1 MIATLH
7 TSKFNIESTFAGF
20 NYPRYIAALPRG
32 SMAARLARRSPVV
45 CGKTYQPSP
54 APVGEPGTLARSF
67 YLGDGS
73 QPFTRWDW
81 CDDVDDRIS
90 HSGWFA
96 DPDGD
101 GDKVR
106 GIVVRL
112 PHGRGFLAGWAM
124 GEGMAAT
131 VYRDVYADAV
141 DAARAADSVAEAVAA
156 ESCETYEWP
165 PVDLDDLEALDHD

>member
-7 TSKFNIESTFAGF
+7 TTKFKTASTFAGF

-32 SMAARLARRSPVV
+32 RMADRLARRSPVV
-45 CGKTYQPSP
+45 CGKTYQPDP
-54 APVGEPGTLARSF
+54 APVGAPGTLARSF
-67 YLGDGS
+67 YLEDGS
-73 QPFTRWDW
+73 QPFTRWAW
-81 CDDVDDRIS
+81 CDDVDDRIL
-90 HSGWFA
+90 HTGWFTTN
-96 DPDGD
+96 DGD

-131 VYRDVYADAV
+131 VHRDVYADDV
-141 DAARAADSVAEAVAA
+141 EAARAADSFAEAVA
-156 ESCETYEWP
+156 CEMCDMEDGEPEY
-165 PVDLDDLEALDHD
+165 VQGFAND

>member
-32 SMAARLARRSPVV
+32 SMADRLARRSPVV
-45 CGKTYQPSP
+45 CGKTYQPRP
-54 APVGEPGTLARSF
+54 
-67 YLGDGS
+67 
-73 QPFTRWDW
+73 
-81 CDDVDDRIS
+81 
-90 HSGWFA
+90 

-112 PHGRGFLAGWAM
+112 SHGRGFLAGWAM
-124 GEGMAAT
+124 GGRHG
-131 VYRDVYADAV
+131 RDHIPGRV
-141 DAARAADSVAEAVAA
+141 RRRGRR
-156 ESCETYEWP
+156 CQGGR
-165 PVDLDDLEALDHD
+165 

>member
-20 NYPRYIAALPRG
+20 NYPRYIPALPRG
-32 SMAARLARRSPVV
+32 NMADRLARRSPVV
-45 CGKTYQPSP
+45 CGKTYQPAP
-54 APVGEPGTLARSF
+54 DPVGGRGTLARSF
-67 YLGDGS
+67 YLEGGS
-73 QPFTRWDW
+73 QPFTRWEW
-81 CDDVDDRIS
+81 CDDVDDRIL
-90 HSGWFA
+90 HTGWFA

-112 PHGRGFLAGWAM
+112 SHGRGFLAGWAM
-124 GEGMAAT
+124 GEGMAGT
-131 VYRDVYADAV
+131 IYRDVYADAV

-156 ESCETYEWP
+156 ESCDTYEWP
-165 PVDLDDLEALDHD
+165 PIDLEALDHE

>member
-7 TSKFNIESTFAGF
+7 TSKFNIKSTFAGF

-45 CGKTYQPSP
+45 CGKTYQP
-54 APVGEPGTLARSF
+54 
-67 YLGDGS
+67 
-73 QPFTRWDW
+73 FTRWEW
-81 CDDVDDRIS
+81 CDDVDDRIL
-90 HSGWFA
+90 HTGWFA

-112 PHGRGFLAGWAM
+112 ARGRGFLAGWGM
-124 GEGMAAT
+124 GEGMAGT
-131 VYRDVYADAV
+131 IYRDVYPDALT
-141 DAARAADSVAEAVAA
+141 AARAADSVAEAVAA
-156 ESCETYEWP
+156 EACDESEWP
-165 PVDLDDLEALDHD
+165 PIDLDDLEGLDHE